1 MTRINMLAI
10 GVAVVA
16 IAGAIWWWQG
26 RPGRDA
32 SGSESSSAPSATDSD
47 AVSAAVARVQ
57 RRTLGA
63 TLTIAGEFKP
73 FQDVDIHAKVA
84 GYIRK
89 IYVDVGDH
97 VKEGQVLAV
106 LEVPELAAQLT
117 GAQAGVRAA
126 EEQIR
131 RAQGDVQRAQSTHA
145 AVHSA
150 FTRLKQAADSR
161 AGLVAQQE
169 VDDAQAKD
177 LESEGQ
183 LASAEA
189 SYSAAKQQLEV
200 AQAAQK
206 QMSAMSDYTHITA
219 PFAGVI
225 TSRSADTGALVSAGT
240 TGGSSSVPVVRLAQI
255 SVLRLVLAIPESVA
269 AEIHLGE
276 VVNLHVGAL
285 NRDIQGKISRF
296 ADSLDMSTRTMETEI
311 DVDNRDGSLIPGM
324 YAETQ
329 LALEQRENVLTIP
342 LQAVA
347 RNGEDATVLAV
358 TPQKVVEER
367 NVHLGVEDN
376 TFTEVL
382 SGLTENENVILGN
395 RSLFRVGEK
404 VQTHEVAET
413 AAGTSGLRV
422 GISAAPPPGAKAAKK
437 PPRHGENR

>member
-1 MTRINMLAI
+1 MTRTNMIAI
-10 GVAVVA
+10 GIAVVA
-16 IAGAIWWWQG
+16 IAGGVWWWQG
-26 RPGRDA
+26 RAGSDA
-32 SGSESSSAPSATDSD
+32 SSDDGSAQSAADSG

-73 FQDVDIHAKVA
+73 FQDVDVHAKVA

-106 LEVPELAAQLT
+106 LEVPELAAQLS
-117 GAQAGVRAA
+117 GAEAGVRAA

-145 AVHSA
+145 AMHSA

-169 VDDAQAKD
+169 VDDSQAKD

-219 PFAGVI
+219 PFVGVI

-269 AEIHLGE
+269 AQIHLGE

-285 NRDIQGKISRF
+285 NRDIQGKVSRF
-296 ADSLDMSTRTMETEI
+296 AGSLDMSTRTMETEI

-329 LALEQRENVLTIP
+329 LALQQRENILTIP
-342 LQAVA
+342 LQAVQ
-347 RNGEDATVLAV
+347 RNGDDATVLAV
-358 TPQKVVEER
+358 TAQNVVEER
-367 NVHLGVEDN
+367 KVHLGVEDN

-395 RSLFRVGEK
+395 RSLFRVGET
-404 VQTHEVAET
+404 VQTHEVSET

-422 GISAAPPPGAKAAKK
+422 GISAAPPPGTKPAKK
-437 PPRHGENR
+437 RPRSGENK